1 MYPYND
7 IVQTMIVIP
16 LAVGAVAVII
26 TLCYASRL
34 DILDRRVPF
43 VTWWP
48 MLVVGVPAAGFALLS
63 TAGGFALL
71 VGYLQMVS
79 IVLYIAYLGN
89 RNDEKPLKVIFLVP
103 VLLVQIYSAFYFL
116 GINGIQGAILSV
128 ASILITVYATWL
140 EARNQETTFS
150 NAWPL
155 LYFLAGAICWFSYSL
170 SGGGIFFLFLGMM
183 ALFCLMFYLFG
194 IMQLFGGADA
204 WALIFIT
211 LIIPLFPVEP
221 LTGYPAIPFFPFTV
235 LVNAVIF
242 NLVAPAGL
250 FIMNIL
256 KGNKA
261 PWPYLFL
268 GYPVDGQT
276 IGMSFGFVME
286 DFEERDGVLT
296 RRFLKLRE
304 TLGSMVRGRRRIYT
318 KDLRTTPEKFSK
330 EITLYKKAG
339 KVWISYGVPFIV
351 PITAGL
357 LFGLFIGDIVTIFL
371 KLSGG
376 V

>member
-1 MYPYND
+1 MCPYTD
-7 IVQTMIVIP
+7 IVQTMIIVP
-16 LAVGAVAVII
+16 LAAGAVAVII

-48 MLVVGVPAAGFALLS
+48 MLVVGIPAAGIALLF
-63 TAGGFALL
+63 TAGGVTLL
-71 VGYLQMVS
+71 AGYLQMVS

-89 RNDEKPLKVIFLVP
+89 RDDEKPLRVIFLVP
-103 VLLVQIYSAFYFL
+103 VLLVQIFSVFYFL
-116 GINGIQGAILSV
+116 GINGIQGVLLSV

-140 EARNQETTFS
+140 EARNLETTFT

-155 LYFLAGAICWFSYSL
+155 LYFLAGTICWFSYSL
-170 SGGGIFFLFLGMM
+170 SGGGILFLFLGMM

-211 LIIPLFPVEP
+211 LIIPLFPAEP

-242 NLVAPAGL
+242 NLIAPAGL
-250 FIMNIL
+250 FIMNML

-268 GYPVDGQT
+268 GYPVDGIDYRRSPSDSLWKNSKKGT
-276 IGMSFGFVME
+276 AFLPGDFSNCGKRLARWSGDTGGFIPK
-286 DFEERDGVLT
+286 T
-296 RRFLKLRE
+296 
-304 TLGSMVRGRRRIYT
+304 
-318 KDLRTTPEKFSK
+318 
-330 EITLYKKAG
+330 
-339 KVWISYGVPFIV
+339 
-351 PITAGL
+351 
-357 LFGLFIGDIVTIFL
+357 
-371 KLSGG
+371 
-376 V
+376 

>member
-1 MYPYND
+1 MCPDTD
-7 IVQTMIVIP
+7 IVQAMIIIP
-16 LAVGAVAVII
+16 LAAGAVAVII

-34 DILDRRVPF
+34 DILERRVPF
-43 VTWWP
+43 PTWWP
-48 MLVVGVPAAGFALLS
+48 MLVVGIPTAGIALLL
-63 TAGGFALL
+63 AGGVSLL
-71 VGYLQMVS
+71 AGYLQMVS

-89 RNDEKPLKVIFLVP
+89 RNNERPISVIFLVP
-103 VLLVQIYSAFYFL
+103 VLLVQIYSVFYFMEM
-116 GINGIQGAILSV
+116 NGIQGVLLSV
-128 ASILITVYATWL
+128 VSILVTVYATWL
-140 EARNQETTFS
+140 EARNLETTFT

-155 LYFLAGAICWFSYSL
+155 LYFLLGAICWFSYPL
-170 SGGGIFFLFLGMM
+170 SGGGTMFLFLGLM
-183 ALFCLMFYLFG
+183 ALFCLLFYLFG

-211 LIIPLFPVEP
+211 LIIPLFPFEP

-250 FIMNIL
+250 FIINII

-268 GYPVDGQT
+268 GYPVDGNA

-286 DFEERDGVLT
+286 EFEERDGVLT
-296 RRFLKLRE
+296 RRFLKLRDSF
-304 TLGSMVRGRRRIYT
+304 GSMVRGHRRIYT

-330 EITLYKKAG
+330 EIALYKKAG
-339 KVWISYGVPFIV
+339 RVWISYGVPFIV

-357 LFGLFIGDIVTIFL
+357 LFGLFIGDIMTIFL
-371 KLSGG
+371 KLTGG
-376 V
+376 A

>member
-1 MYPYND
+1 MCPDTD
-7 IVQTMIVIP
+7 IVQAMIIIP
-16 LAVGAVAVII
+16 LAAGAVAVII

-34 DILDRRVPF
+34 DILERRVPF
-43 VTWWP
+43 PTWWP
-48 MLVVGVPAAGFALLS
+48 MLVVGIPTAGIALLL
-63 TAGGFALL
+63 AGGVSLL
-71 VGYLQMVS
+71 AGYLQMVS

-89 RNDEKPLKVIFLVP
+89 RNNERPISVIFLVP
-103 VLLVQIYSAFYFL
+103 VLLVQIYSVFYFMEM
-116 GINGIQGAILSV
+116 NGIQGVLLSV
-128 ASILITVYATWL
+128 VSILVTVYATWL
-140 EARNQETTFS
+140 EARNLETTFT

-155 LYFLAGAICWFSYSL
+155 LYFLLGAICWFSYPL
-170 SGGGIFFLFLGMM
+170 SGGGTMFLFLGLM
-183 ALFCLMFYLFG
+183 ALFCLLFYLFG

-211 LIIPLFPVEP
+211 LIIPLFPFEP

-250 FIMNIL
+250 FIINII

-268 GYPVDGQT
+268 GYPVDGNA

-286 DFEERDGVLT
+286 EFEERDGVLT
-296 RRFLKLRE
+296 RRFLKLRDSF
-304 TLGSMVRGRRRIYT
+304 GSMVRGHRRIYT

-330 EITLYKKAG
+330 EIALYKKAG
-339 KVWISYGVPFIV
+339 WVWISYGVPFIV

-357 LFGLFIGDIVTIFL
+357 LFGLFIGDIMTIFL
-371 KLSGG
+371 KLTGG
-376 V
+376 A

>member
-1 MYPYND
+1 MI
-7 IVQTMIVIP
+7 IVP
-16 LAVGAVAVII
+16 LAAGAIAVII
-26 TLCYASRL
+26 TLFYASRL

-43 VTWWP
+43 ATWWP
-48 MLVVGVPAAGFALLS
+48 MLVVGIPAAGIALLF
-63 TAGGFALL
+63 TAGGVPLL
-71 VGYLQMVS
+71 AGYLQMVS

-89 RNDEKPLKVIFLVP
+89 RDDEKPLKVVFLVP
-103 VLLVQIYSAFYFL
+103 VLLVQIFSVLYFL
-116 GINGIQGAILSV
+116 GVNGIQGVLLSV
-128 ASILITVYATWL
+128 ASILITVYATRL
-140 EARNQETTFS
+140 EARNLETTFS

-155 LYFLAGAICWFSYSL
+155 LYFLAGTICWFSYSL
-170 SGGGIFFLFLGMM
+170 SGGGILFLFLGMM

-194 IMQLFGGADA
+194 VMQLFGGADA

-211 LIIPLFPVEP
+211 LIIPLFPAEP
-221 LTGYPAIPFFPFTV
+221 LAGYPAIPFFPFTV

-250 FIMNIL
+250 FIMNIV

-268 GYPVDGQT
+268 GYPVSGST
-276 IGMSFGFVME
+276 IGTSFGFVME
-286 DFEERDGVLT
+286 EFEERDGVLT

-330 EITLYKKAG
+330 EIALYKKAG
-339 KVWISYGVPFIV
+339 NVWISYGVPFIV

-357 LFGLFIGDIVTIFL
+357 LFGLFVGDIVTIVL
-371 KLSGG
+371 KLTGG